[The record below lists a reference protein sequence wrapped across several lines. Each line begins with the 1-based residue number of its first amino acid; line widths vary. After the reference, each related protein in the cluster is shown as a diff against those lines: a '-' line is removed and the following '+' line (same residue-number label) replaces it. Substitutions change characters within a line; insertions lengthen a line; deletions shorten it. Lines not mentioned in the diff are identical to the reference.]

1 MGGGSSLPPHF
12 NPKRGETFRLFSSF
26 QDYEGRGK
34 RQLSSDRVPVPAPQ
48 TKSGAARRPPSR
60 TGAAGRGGRT
70 ATAEQRPRAA
80 PTATAALRGTR
91 AGRARRG
98 AAAVTPCPSGA
109 PHVPFLLFIVPARTA
124 ALREARRDAAPLL
137 NSATRRRAAKKRGQ
151 TAGPGP
157 RRCQGAAGFRL
168 PGGFP
173 AAAGSLRLCSFLV
186 KVGEGTGGKGARGR
200 PPPSRSD

>member
-48 TKSGAARRPPSR
+48 TKSGAARRPPPR

-98 AAAVTPCPSGA
+98 AARPLS
-109 PHVPFLLFIVPARTA
+109 
-124 ALREARRDAAPLL
+124 RRVRAAPRTYLFYFSSCRRGPPRSERRGGTLL
-137 NSATRRRAAKKRGQ
+137 PFSTRRRGGGRRRSAA
-151 TAGPGP
+151 
-157 RRCQGAAGFRL
+157 RR
-168 PGGFP
+168 P
-173 AAAGSLRLCSFLV
+173 
-186 KVGEGTGGKGARGR
+186 ARGR
-200 PPPSRSD
+200 VAVREQRDSASLGAFRRLRARFAFVPSS

>member
-48 TKSGAARRPPSR
+48 TKSGAARRPPPR

-98 AAAVTPCPSGA
+98 RCHAVSERR
-109 PHVPFLLFIVPARTA
+109 PARTFFTFHRA
-124 ALREARRDAAPLL
+124 GEDRRAPRGEAGRCSPSQLGDEEEGGEEARPDGRP
-137 NSATRRRAAKKRGQ
+137 
-151 TAGPGP
+151 
-157 RRCQGAAGFRL
+157 GAASL
-168 PGGFP
+168 S
-173 AAAGSLRLCSFLV
+173 GSS
-186 KVGEGTGGKGARGR
+186 GI
-200 PPPSRSD
+200 PPPLGAFRRLRARFAFVPSS